1 MYGAPEEARLLRILL
16 IDIRTLNSISWV
28 HTVLLNLLQKGI
40 PISFLANYEVNILLG
55 SGLINKIERVTMVHF
70 S

>member
-1 MYGAPEEARLLRILL
+1 MYGAPAEARLLRILL
-16 IDIRTLNSISWV
+16 IDIRTQNYISWG
-28 HTVLLNLLQKGI
+28 HTVLLSLLHKGR
-40 PISFLANYEVNILLG
+40 PTSFLANYEVNILLG